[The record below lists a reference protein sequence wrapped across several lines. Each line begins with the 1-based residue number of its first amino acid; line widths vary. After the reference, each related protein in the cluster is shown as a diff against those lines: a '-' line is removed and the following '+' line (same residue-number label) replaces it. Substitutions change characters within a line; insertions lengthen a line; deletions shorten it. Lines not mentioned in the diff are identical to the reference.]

1 MTFARKLLFDHTKPV
16 VCHCVSRCVRR
27 LFLTQDEKWRRGLMD
42 RMRVLTMH
50 VAIDVLEAAV
60 LGNHLHVVAATHPDL
75 AALWDGREVAR
86 RYRSLCPDHAWRI
99 RRKIAIDL
107 PAQPEEIEK
116 AVADPLLIAKWREE
130 LSSLSFFHKL
140 LKQKIAR
147 AINLAADATG
157 HCWEGRFKS
166 IVALDDDAVIAHM
179 VYVALNPVRA
189 SIADALDEYEFATVA
204 ERVEDLKRRIANG
217 EFAGEAAAARERLRD
232 AQLLPAMPCHPGPAV
247 SAMPVLPGGVE
258 NPWLNGR
265 IPPVIE
271 GSSLA
276 AFLHDIDAE
285 GREPAFGKSGC
296 IPESTPRVLAQLDA
310 ELAVFAVEQTAAS
323 PLMRAARS
331 ITAKLDRAMSRARN
345 GAWGNFS
352 GSARSLAEHARA
364 TGRKFAVG
372 IFGDAED
379 DSGRRVKAAAANRDG
394 QAAATAQTPRL
405 LAT

>member
-1 MTFARKLLFDHTKPV
+1 
-16 VCHCVSRCVRR
+16 
-27 LFLTQDEKWRRGLMD
+27 
-42 RMRVLTMH
+42 
-50 VAIDVLEAAV
+50 
-60 LGNHLHVVAATHPDL
+60 
-75 AALWDGREVAR
+75 
-86 RYRSLCPDHAWRI
+86 
-99 RRKIAIDL
+99 
-107 PAQPEEIEK
+107 
-116 AVADPLLIAKWREE
+116 
-130 LSSLSFFHKL
+130 
-140 LKQKIAR
+140 
-147 AINLAADATG
+147 
-157 HCWEGRFKS
+157 
-166 IVALDDDAVIAHM
+166 M

-189 SIADALDEYEFATVA
+189 SIANALDEYEFATVA
-204 ERVEDLKRRIANG
+204 ERAEDLKRRIANG

-265 IPPVIE
+265 VPPVIE

-285 GREPAFGKSGC
+285 GREPVFGKSGC

-310 ELAVFAVEQTAAS
+310 ELAVFAVEQAASS

-331 ITAKLDRAMSRARN
+331 ITAKLDGAMSQARQ

-352 GSARSLAEHARA
+352 GSAKSLAQHAKA
-364 TGRKFAVG
+364 AGRKFAVG

-379 DSGRRVKAAAANRDG
+379 GSGRRVRAAAADRDG
-394 QAAATAQTPRL
+394 DAAPIAPPPHA